1 MEGFAEEWNLLLQM
15 EGFMLFTMLLKLNV
29 QQDTST
35 SVRSGMLGWG
45 PAHCSNLYQMCLQG
59 IVQTSQV
66 RPHQAQETISLWTLL
81 CAQGLL
87 YHAGTEKDLP

>member
-1 MEGFAEEWNLLLQM
+1 
-15 EGFMLFTMLLKLNV
+15 MLFTMLLRLNV

-45 PAHCSNLYQMCLQG
+45 LAHCSNLYLMCLLG
-59 IVQTSQV
+59 IVKTSQV
-66 RPHQAQETISLWTLL
+66 LPHQAQETISLWSLL

-87 YHAGTEKDLP
+87 YHAATEKDLP